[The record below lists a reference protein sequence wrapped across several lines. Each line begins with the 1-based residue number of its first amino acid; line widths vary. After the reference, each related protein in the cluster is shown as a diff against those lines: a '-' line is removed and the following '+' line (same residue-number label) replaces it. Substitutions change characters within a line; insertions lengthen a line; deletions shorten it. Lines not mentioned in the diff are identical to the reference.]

1 MNNTTHIFKE
11 ENVLHHLKHYL
22 PAQAALKDFIHHNTL
37 HAFQDRNFYD
47 ALTESSKIFGYKTS
61 LSIKEYRQLFDDKKI
76 NEQVLDK
83 VLLDKKGA
91 DDLSAWKYKLLEYP
105 YEDNFSGRRSHL
117 RNNWKDLYSI
127 DLDLAIQPFLFRF
140 LCSYLDQG
148 IAIWKFP
155 EWNKGFLTTIREM
168 ERNTYTSFFR
178 QPRAK
183 KLLMDRKCEIS
194 DLLKILV
201 GDETLYEHYLF
212 DQQFSHPGWSGMV
225 AVVEENPG
233 TLIDSRRISLQE
245 LIIFELLLEID
256 TLDDKFGENWLPLG
270 LRLPKKVTP
279 LFARVEKT
287 EYHEVLHLWQDAFE
301 WSYYDQVL
309 SGIVV
314 DKSVRKESNHKSFQ
328 ALFCIDDREGSLRRY
343 VEDLDP
349 DAETY
354 GTPGFFNVEFYYKP
368 MDGNFSM
375 KVCPAPM
382 SPKYLIKEEI
392 DNKVNKKDFH
402 FANYTHSL
410 FFGWLITHTIGFWS
424 AIRLFINIFTPRLSP
439 ATTFSFRHM
448 DKFSRLSVENAD
460 ITAKE
465 DGLQVGFTIP
475 EMADRV
481 EGLLRSIGMVDQF
494 APLVYAVGHGASSV
508 NNTHYA
514 GYDCGACSG
523 RPGSVNARVISYMAN
538 HSEVR
543 AILKDRGI
551 VIPSSTLFMGAL
563 HDTTR
568 DEIEF
573 YDEMLTDTTK
583 SQLHQKNKMI
593 FVKAL
598 SKNAKERSRRF
609 VTLNSKIDIEKLH
622 EKVKTRS
629 VSLYEPRPELNHA
642 TNALCIVGSR
652 RLTEDLFLDRRAFMN
667 SYDYKIDPE
676 GNYLFNILKAA
687 APVCGGINLEYYFSR
702 VDNLKLGAGT
712 KLPHNVMGLIGVANG
727 IDGDL
732 RPGLPNQM
740 VEVHDPLRLLM
751 IVEHHPDVV
760 LKTIQRTSELYEWF
774 INEWVHLVVI
784 APEDK
789 TLWRFSEGSFHI
801 YKPTVQ
807 TVTSVDNLATIFE
820 QQSENLPVYLLKK

>member
-1 MNNTTHIFKE
+1 MDTLAHIFRE

-22 PAQAALKDFIHHNTL
+22 PAQASLKDFIHHNTL
-37 HAFQDRNFYD
+37 HAFQDRKFYD

-61 LSIKEYRQLFDDKKI
+61 LSLREYRQLYGDKKI
-76 NEQVLDK
+76 SEQVLDK
-83 VLLDKKGA
+83 VLHDKKGKE
-91 DDLSAWKYKLLEYP
+91 DHGSWKFKLLEHP

-117 RNNWKDLYSI
+117 RNNWKDLYSV

-148 IAIWKFP
+148 IAIWRFP

-168 ERNTYTSFFR
+168 ERNTYISFFKK
-178 QPRAK
+178 PRAK

-225 AVVEENPG
+225 SVIEDNPQ
-233 TLIDSRRISLQE
+233 TLLDSRRISLQDF
-245 LIIFELLLEID
+245 IIFELLLEID

-270 LRLPKKVTP
+270 MKLTKKVTP
-279 LFARVEKT
+279 LFAPIEKT
-287 EYHEVLHLWQDAFE
+287 AYHEVLHLWQDAYE
-301 WSYYDQVL
+301 WTFYDQVL
-309 SGIVV
+309 TGIIANKKNLN
-314 DKSVRKESNHKSFQ
+314 DRNHKSFQ
-328 ALFCIDDREGSLRRY
+328 ALFCIDDREGSLRRF
-343 VEDLDP
+343 VEGLDP
-349 DAETY
+349 NAETF
-354 GTPGFFNVEFYYKP
+354 GTPGFFGVEFYYKP
-368 MDGNFSM
+368 MNGNFSM

-382 SPKYLIKEEI
+382 SPKYLIKEEV

-402 FANYTHSL
+402 FENYTHSL

-448 DKFSRLSVENAD
+448 DKFSRLSVENSD
-460 ITAKE
+460 ISTQE
-465 DGLQVGFTIP
+465 DGLQVGFTIL

-481 EGLLRSIGMVDQF
+481 EGLLRSIGLVNHF
-494 APLVYAVGHGASSV
+494 APLVYAIGHGASSV

-538 HSEVR
+538 HLEVR

-551 VIPSSTLFMGAL
+551 SIPSSTLFIGAL

-573 YDEMLTDTTK
+573 YDDMLTDATK
-583 SQLHQKNKMI
+583 SQLHQKNKTI

-598 SKNAKERSRRF
+598 TKNAKERSRRF
-609 VTLNSKIDIEKLH
+609 VTLDSKIDIQKLH

-629 VSLYEPRPELNHA
+629 VSLFEPRPELNHA
-642 TNALCIVGSR
+642 TNALCIVGR
-652 RLTEDLFLDRRAFMN
+652 RGMTEDLFLDRRAFMN
-667 SYDYKIDPE
+667 SYDYNIDLE

-751 IVEHHPDVV
+751 IVEHYPDVV
-760 LKTIQRTSELYEWF
+760 LKTIQRTPELYEWF
-774 INEWVHLVVI
+774 INEWVHLVVVS
-784 APEDK
+784 PEDK
-789 TLWRFSEGSFHI
+789 TLWRFSDGSFELYNPAI
-801 YKPTVQ
+801 ETLEV
-807 TVTSVDNLATIFE
+807 VTDLDNLFE
-820 QQSENLPVYLLKK
+820 NQSENLPVYLLK